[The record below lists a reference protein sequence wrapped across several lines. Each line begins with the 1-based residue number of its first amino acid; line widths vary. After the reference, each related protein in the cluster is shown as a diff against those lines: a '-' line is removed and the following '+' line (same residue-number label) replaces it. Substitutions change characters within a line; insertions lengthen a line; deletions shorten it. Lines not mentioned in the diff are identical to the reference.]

1 MHIPRY
7 PFDLAARAQ
16 GRLSP
21 RKRGDGRFGMTRVKD
36 LAPRVNSCHLNLG
49 TPNSLVSQ
57 PARSAQ

>member
-21 RKRGDGRFGMTRVKD
+21 RKRGCGRLGMTKERDGDAALKGRSSTV
-36 LAPRVNSCHLNLG
+36 
-49 TPNSLVSQ
+49 VSGGVC
-57 PARSAQ
+57 